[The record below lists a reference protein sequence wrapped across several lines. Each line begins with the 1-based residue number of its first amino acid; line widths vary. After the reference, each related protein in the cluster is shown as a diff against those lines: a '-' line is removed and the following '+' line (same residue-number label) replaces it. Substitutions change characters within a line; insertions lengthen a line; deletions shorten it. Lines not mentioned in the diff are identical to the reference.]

1 MGKRKEHV
9 IEMFRVSICALCRNL
24 KYWRISVALEVG
36 LSKGG
41 GVSKTERNCGSNDMG
56 FIDNKCGE
64 WRSEIMIK
72 NLNILEMKEL
82 CEKP

>member
-36 LSKGG
+36 LSKGD
-41 GVSKTERNCGSNDMG
+41 GVSKTERTYGSNDTG
-56 FIDNKCGE
+56 FTDNKCGE

-82 CEKP
+82 REKP